1 MTTSLMAQ
9 TVESD
14 LAKLPLQNYVRAHE
28 TGDGEFIRR
37 AFTTDAKVVG
47 YMNGEL
53 ISWSVEDFVALFGGK
68 PAADEAKRKRSI
80 EIVEIT
86 GDAAV
91 GRVVLDYPSVKFVD
105 YMALLKIDG
114 QWKITHK
121 SFNAQPKA
129 PQ

>member
-1 MTTSLMAQ
+1 MSG
-9 TVESD
+9 
-14 LAKLPLQNYVRAHE
+14 K
-28 TGDGEFIRR
+28 
-37 AFTTDAKVVG
+37 
-47 YMNGEL
+47 L
-53 ISWSVEDFVALFGGK
+53 ISWSVEDYVARFGGK